1 MTPLLSGARAHAR
14 GLPRGRTFII
24 YAWETKGFHSY
35 NMYQLT
41 RACAHMRGAQHTLCN
56 VTRGNIGRADV
67 TSGEVLGQKYN
78 RKIVPRYDMH
88 PYIGWYS
95 ESVPGSTK

>member
-35 NMYQLT
+35 NMANINNWQQSAST
-41 RACAHMRGAQHTLCN
+41 HM
-56 VTRGNIGRADV
+56 
-67 TSGEVLGQKYN
+67 
-78 RKIVPRYDMH
+78 
-88 PYIGWYS
+88 
-95 ESVPGSTK
+95 